1 MKAALERIA
10 QNIEV
15 NLGGPVLIH
24 FWGIGHDDF
33 LYMQEFEAI
42 IKQRTCGEIV
52 KAVFLEQAGIANG
65 FNTGEL
71 IQETTA
77 QSIYGDFDPSLALTT
92 IDLCRFSPPS
102 LMGAIDDTAKPAFI
116 QFMRGLFSTATA
128 EGKLFAQLRLP
139 SEELAQESGMTL
151 EAYTEKWTQLVLID
165 YNELRLRCATAHNL
179 VSKQSAITYTL
190 TTGLEHVLYFSVEA
204 RPWLLDDGNGDFPAG
219 EIYVAP
225 VEDTVKGSF
234 MADCVFWE
242 GETFENVVLTFEGG
256 TLVASEPTC
265 ILEDLKHAPGDALR
279 FAEFGLGQNPAL
291 STLTSNSLFD
301 EKILG
306 SCHIAIGANNM
317 FGGNNQGPVHI
328 DFVAT
333 NFELKGD
340 C

>member
-1 MKAALERIA
+1 MMKTALERIA
-10 QNIEV
+10 QNIEI
-15 NLGGPVLIH
+15 NLKGPVLIH
-24 FWGIGHDDF
+24 FWGIGQEDF

-71 IQETTA
+71 TQETTA
-77 QSIYGDFDPSLALTT
+77 QALYGDFDSSEALTT

-102 LMGAIDDTAKPAFI
+102 LMGAINDAAKPAFI
-116 QFMRGLFSTATA
+116 QFMRGLFGTATA
-128 EGKLFAQLRLP
+128 ESKLFAQLRLP

-151 EAYTEKWTQLVLID
+151 EAYTEKWTQLVVID
-165 YNELRLRCATAHNL
+165 YDELRLRCATAQNV
-179 VSKQSAITYTL
+179 VSDQSAFTL
-190 TTGLEHVLYFSVEA
+190 TTGFGHVLNFSVTA
-204 RPWLLDDGNGDFPAG
+204 RSWHLDDGNGDFPAG
-219 EIYVAP
+219 EIYIAP
-225 VEDTVKGSF
+225 VEDTVNGSF

-242 GETFENVVLTFEGG
+242 GETFEKVVLTFECGI
-256 TLVASEPTC
+256 LVASEPTC
-265 ILEDLKHAPGDALR
+265 ILEDLKHAPGDALK

-291 STLTSNSLFD
+291 GTLTGNSLFD

-306 SCHIAIGANNM
+306 SCHIAIGANSM

-333 NFELKGD
+333 NFEIQS
-340 C
+340 

>member
-1 MKAALERIA
+1 MKTALERIA
-10 QNIEV
+10 QNIEI
-15 NLGGPVLIH
+15 NLEGPVLIH
-24 FWGIGHDDF
+24 FWGISQEDV
-33 LYMQEFEAI
+33 LYMKELEAI

-52 KAVFLEQAGIANG
+52 KVVFLEQAGIANG
-65 FNTGEL
+65 FNTREL
-71 IQETTA
+71 TQETTA
-77 QSIYGDFDPSLALTT
+77 QALYGGFDPSLALTT

-102 LMGAIDDTAKPAFI
+102 LMDAIDDAAKPAFI
-116 QFMRGLFSTATA
+116 QFMRGLFGNATA

-151 EAYTEKWTQLVLID
+151 EAYTEKWTQLVVID
-165 YNELRLRCATAHNL
+165 YNELRLRCATAQNL
-179 VSKQSAITYTL
+179 VSNQSTFTL
-190 TTGLEHVLYFSVEA
+190 TTGLGHVLSFSVEA
-204 RPWLLDDGNGDFPAG
+204 RPWHLDDGNGDFPAG

-225 VEDTVKGSF
+225 VEDTVNGSF
-234 MADCVFWE
+234 MADSVFWE

-291 STLTSNSLFD
+291 STLTGNSLFD

-333 NFELKGD
+333 NFEIQGES
-340 C
+340 